1 MPVVT
6 AVKSLMSIWSILGIL
21 WSSVILPAAV
31 ALGTVIAGISAP
43 VWIVIGVIAAL
54 IAAGV
59 ALWKNWDQV
68 KIFAISLWT
77 TLKEVFSFGAALV
90 AGITIMIFNKMGID
104 IVAVWNTITA
114 SISNAWGI
122 IK

>member
-1 MPVVT
+1 MI
-6 AVKSLMSIWSILGIL
+6 A
-21 WSSVILPAAV
+21 PAAV
-31 ALGTVIAGISAP
+31 ALGAVIAGISAP

-68 KIFAISLWT
+68 KGFAISLWT

-104 IVAVWNTITA
+104 IVAVWNTITN
-114 SISNAWGI
+114 SISNAWNI